1 MFTYECRVGRLVEIR
16 LGSPLSIRD
25 IEEMARRA
33 RALLFARTERVVCA
47 VDMRELSVLAPEVT
61 DAVLSSLR
69 SASDRVERTGVLL
82 PMGSQALALQI
93 ERLHREAGNPNR
105 RTFRASSDLVRFLA
119 DVVSLQERAR
129 LVAFFD
135 EGLVRRRSS
144 TTMQAVVREKLE
156 EVPPVSGRLR
166 ER

>member
-25 IEEMARRA
+25 IEEMGRRA
-33 RALLFARTERVVCA
+33 RALLFARTERVVCV

-69 SASDRVERTGVLL
+69 AASDRVERTGVLL

-156 EVPPVSGRLR
+156 EVPPLSGRLR